1 MRGTGTARARA
12 GTLGL
17 MIEDGTGP
25 KRGVCMIGQRGA
37 RMAVAVG
44 CIVAV
49 AGLLAEVPGTSA
61 AFSGSPVHFGMLG
74 PFTGP
79 RSDLGAAIVQ
89 GSKAAQLAVNNA
101 GGVLG
106 RQLVLD
112 AADTLG
118 DAADA
123 VPAINKLI
131 GADHVAVIIGPE
143 TAEYFAV
150 RPIFTRF
157 KVPDEMQ
164 GGDVTLDHETNP
176 YFWRDSPSDSVLSVA
191 MALYA
196 YKKGYRRAAVM
207 MYTEESAQTL
217 KAPLIKT
224 FEKLGG
230 KIVAD
235 VNVQGGQ
242 TSYRSEVLK
251 LIKAK
256 PQVIF
261 TQTDPATAAVLF
273 SNFKQLD
280 NLAIPF
286 IGTDLT
292 GGDDYLKAVTYRAAH
307 DHLISVYG
315 TSVTGKGN
323 DVFVDYYH
331 RLYPGKEPLANAN
344 YAYDAVV
351 SAALAIDKAGSTE
364 GPKINAA
371 MTQVTNPPGTK
382 CYDYAGCLKL
392 LRAGTK
398 INYEGAS
405 GSLDYNKYHN
415 VFGPYG
421 AFRVD
426 LQGKEQQIA
435 LMTEAELAQAA
446 P

>member
-1 MRGTGTARARA
+1 MVGQCKARIAL
-12 GTLGL
+12 TLG
-17 MIEDGTGP
+17 
-25 KRGVCMIGQRGA
+25 
-37 RMAVAVG
+37 
-44 CIVAV
+44 CIAAG
-49 AGLLAEVPGTSA
+49 AGLLAYTPGA
-61 AFSGSPVHFGMLG
+61 GAFTGAPVHFGMLG

-79 RSDLGAAIVQ
+79 RSDLGAAIIQ
-89 GSKAAQLAVNNA
+89 GSKAAQDAINGA
-101 GGVLG
+101 GGILG

-112 AADTLG
+112 SADTIG

-131 GADHVAVIIGPE
+131 GANHVSVIIGPE
-143 TAEYFAV
+143 TSEYFAV
-150 RPIFTRF
+150 RPIFTRN
-157 KVPDEMQ
+157 KVPDQMQ
-164 GGDVTLDHETNP
+164 GGDISLDHETNA

-196 YKKGYRRAAVM
+196 YKKGYKTAAVM

-224 FEKLGG
+224 FQKLGG

-235 VNVQGGQ
+235 VNIQGGQ

-251 LIKAK
+251 LISSH

-273 SNFKQLD
+273 ANFKQL
-280 NLAIPF
+280 NNFAIPL

-292 GGDDYLKAVTYRAAH
+292 GGDDYLKAVTYAAAH

-315 TSVTGKGN
+315 TSVEGTGN
-323 DVFVDYYH
+323 DVFVKYYH
-331 RLYPGKEPLANAN
+331 KLYPGKEPLANAN
-344 YAYDAVV
+344 YAYDSVISSALAVV
-351 SAALAIDKAGSTE
+351 KAGSTD

-392 LRAGTK
+392 LKAGTK
-398 INYEGAS
+398 INLEGAS
-405 GSLDYNKYHN
+405 GTLDYNIYHN

-426 LQGKEQQIA
+426 VQGHEQQLT
-435 LMTEAELAQAA
+435 LMTEAQLAKAS

>member
-1 MRGTGTARARA
+1 MIRHRKGHLARA
-12 GTLGL
+12 
-17 MIEDGTGP
+17 MSCI
-25 KRGVCMIGQRGA
+25 
-37 RMAVAVG
+37 AVLV
-44 CIVAV
+44 
-49 AGLLAEVPGTSA
+49 GLLAFAPGTSA
-61 AFSGSPVHFGMLG
+61 FTGSPVHFGMLG

-89 GSKAAQLAVNNA
+89 GSKAAQLAVNDA
-101 GGVLG
+101 GGILG
-106 RQLVLD
+106 RELVLD

-131 GADHVAVIIGPE
+131 GADHVVAIIGPE
-143 TAEYFAV
+143 TSEYFAV

-157 KVPDEMQ
+157 KIPDQMQ
-164 GGDVTLDHETNP
+164 GGDVSLDHETNQ

-196 YKKGYRRAAVM
+196 YKKGYRTAATM
-207 MYTEESAQTL
+207 MYAEESAQTL
-217 KAPLIKT
+217 KAPLVKT

-230 KIVAD
+230 KVVAD
-235 VNVQGGQ
+235 VNIQGGQ

-251 LIKAK
+251 LIAAH

-273 SNFKQLD
+273 ANFKQLN

-292 GGDDYLKAVTYRAAH
+292 GGDDYLKAITYATAH
-307 DHLISVYG
+307 EHLISVYG
-315 TSVTGKGN
+315 TSVEGKGN
-323 DVFVDYYH
+323 DVFVEYYH
-331 RLYPGKEPLANAN
+331 KLYPGKEPLANAN
-344 YAYDAVV
+344 YAYDAVI
-351 SAALAIDKAGSTE
+351 STALAIEKARSTE

-382 CYDYAGCLKL
+382 CYDYADCLKL

-398 INYEGAS
+398 INLEGAS
-405 GSLDYNKYHN
+405 GTLDYNKYHN

-421 AFRVD
+421 AFQVD
-426 LQGKEQQIA
+426 SEGHEHQIA
-435 LMTEAELAQAA
+435 LMNEAELAKAS

>member
-1 MRGTGTARARA
+1 MT
-12 GTLGL
+12 
-17 MIEDGTGP
+17 
-25 KRGVCMIGQRGA
+25 GQRGIRSA
-37 RMAVAVG
+37 IAVG
-44 CIVAV
+44 CIAAV
-49 AGLLAEVPGTSA
+49 AGLLTVAPGTSA
-61 AFSGSPVHFGMLG
+61 FTGPPVHFGLLSA
-74 PFTGP
+74 FTGQL
-79 RSDLGAAIVQ
+79 SDLGAAIVQ
-89 GSKAAQLAVNNA
+89 GSKAAELAINGA
-101 GGVLG
+101 GGILG

-131 GADHVAVIIGPE
+131 GADHVVVLIGPE
-143 TAEYFAV
+143 TQEYYAV
-150 RPIFTRF
+150 RPIFTRNAI
-157 KVPDEMQ
+157 PDEMQ
-164 GGDVTLDHETNP
+164 GGDVALDHETNP
-176 YFWRDSPSDSVLSVA
+176 YFWRDSPSDSVMGVA

-196 YKKGYRRAAVM
+196 YKLGYRRAAMM
-207 MYTEESAQTL
+207 MYTETSAQTL
-217 KAPLIKT
+217 KAPIIRT

-235 VNVQGGQ
+235 VNVQAGQ

-251 LIKAK
+251 LVNSH

-261 TQTDPATAAVLF
+261 TQTDPGTAAVLF

-292 GGDDYLKAVTYRAAH
+292 GGSDYLKAVTFPVAH
-307 DHLISVYG
+307 QHLISVYG

-323 DVFVDYYH
+323 DAFVKYFG

-344 YAYDAVV
+344 YAYDAVI
-351 SAALAIDKAGSTE
+351 SAALAIDKAGATG
-364 GPKINAA
+364 GPAINAA

-382 CYDYAGCLKL
+382 CYDYAGCLAL

-405 GSLDYNKYHN
+405 GALDYNKFNN
-415 VFGPYG
+415 VFGPYA

-426 LQGKEQQIA
+426 LEGTEHQIA
-435 LMTEAELAQAA
+435 LMTEADLAKAA

>member
-1 MRGTGTARARA
+1 MVGQCKARIAL
-12 GTLGL
+12 TLG
-17 MIEDGTGP
+17 
-25 KRGVCMIGQRGA
+25 
-37 RMAVAVG
+37 
-44 CIVAV
+44 CIAAG
-49 AGLLAEVPGTSA
+49 AGLLAYTPGA
-61 AFSGSPVHFGMLG
+61 GAFTGKPVHFGMLG

-79 RSDLGAAIVQ
+79 RSDLGAAIIQ
-89 GSKAAQLAVNNA
+89 GSKAAQEAINGA
-101 GGVLG
+101 GGILG

-112 AADTLG
+112 SADTIG

-131 GADHVAVIIGPE
+131 GANHVSVIIGPE
-143 TAEYFAV
+143 TSEYFAV
-150 RPIFTRF
+150 RPIFTRN
-157 KVPDEMQ
+157 KVPDQMQ
-164 GGDVTLDHETNP
+164 GGDISLDHETNA

-196 YKKGYRRAAVM
+196 YKKGYRTAAVM

-224 FEKLGG
+224 FQKLGG

-235 VNVQGGQ
+235 VNIQGGQ

-251 LIKAK
+251 LVSAH

-273 SNFKQLD
+273 ANFKQL
-280 NLAIPF
+280 NNFAIPL

-292 GGDDYLKAVTYRAAH
+292 GGDDYLKAVTYAAAH
-307 DHLISVYG
+307 EHLISVYG
-315 TSVTGKGN
+315 TSVEGTGN
-323 DVFVDYYH
+323 DVFVKYYH
-331 RLYPGKEPLANAN
+331 KLYPGKEPLANAN
-344 YAYDAVV
+344 YAYDSVI
-351 SAALAIDKAGSTE
+351 SSALAIVKAGSTD
-364 GPKINAA
+364 GPKINTA

-392 LRAGTK
+392 LKAGTK
-398 INYEGAS
+398 INLEGAS
-405 GSLDYNKYHN
+405 GALDYNKYHN

-426 LQGKEQQIA
+426 LQGHEQQLT
-435 LMTEAELAQAA
+435 LMTEAELAKAS

>member
-1 MRGTGTARARA
+1 MV
-12 GTLGL
+12 
-17 MIEDGTGP
+17 I
-25 KRGVCMIGQRGA
+25 
-37 RMAVAVG
+37 AVG
-44 CIVAV
+44 CIAAV
-49 AGLLAEVPGTSA
+49 ACLLAYAPGTA
-61 AFSGSPVHFGMLG
+61 AFTGSPVHIGMLG

-79 RSDLGAAIVQ
+79 RSDLGAAIIQ
-89 GSKAAQLAVNNA
+89 GTKVAQAAINDA

-106 RQLVLD
+106 RELTLD
-112 AADTLG
+112 SADTIG

-131 GADHVAVIIGPE
+131 GAGHVVAIIGPE

-150 RPIFTRF
+150 RPIFTRS
-157 KVPDEMQ
+157 KIPDEMQ
-164 GGDVTLDHETNP
+164 GGDVSLDHEPNAF
-176 YFWRDSPSDSVLSVA
+176 FWRDSPSDSVLSVA

-196 YKKGYRRAAVM
+196 WKLGYKTAATM

-217 KAPLIKT
+217 KPPLIKT
-224 FEKLGG
+224 FQKLGG

-235 VNVQGGQ
+235 VNIQGGQ

-251 LIKAK
+251 LISAH

-273 SNFKQLD
+273 ANFKQLN

-292 GGDDYLKAVTYRAAH
+292 GGDDYLKAVTYAAAH

-323 DVFVDYYH
+323 DVFAKYYGK
-331 RLYPGKEPLANAN
+331 LYPGKEPLANAN
-344 YAYDAVV
+344 YAYDAAV
-351 SAALAIDKAGSTE
+351 SVALAIDKAGSTD
-364 GPKINAA
+364 GAKINAA
-371 MTQVTNPPGTK
+371 MISVTNPPGTK
-382 CYDYAGCLKL
+382 CYAYADCLKL
-392 LRAGTK
+392 LKAGSK

-405 GSLDYNKYHN
+405 GSLDYNKFHN

-426 LQGKEQQIA
+426 MQGKEQQIT
-435 LMTEAELAQAA
+435 LMSEADLAKAA

>member
-1 MRGTGTARARA
+1 
-12 GTLGL
+12 
-17 MIEDGTGP
+17 
-25 KRGVCMIGQRGA
+25 MIGQRRG
-37 RMAVAVG
+37 RRPVAVV
-44 CIVAV
+44 CIV
-49 AGLLAEVPGTSA
+49 LAAAFLGYVPGTSA
-61 AFSGSPVHFGMLG
+61 AFSGSAVHFGMLG

-89 GSKAAQLAVNNA
+89 GSKAAQLAVNGA
-101 GGVLG
+101 GGILG
-106 RQLVLD
+106 RQMVLD

-123 VPAINKLI
+123 VPAINKLL
-131 GADHVAVIIGPE
+131 GADRAVVLIGPE

-157 KVPDEMQ
+157 KVPDQMQ
-164 GGDVTLDHETNP
+164 GGDVTLDHETNAF
-176 YFWRDSPSDSVLSVA
+176 FWRDSPSDSVLSVA

-196 YKKGYRRAAVM
+196 YQKGYRRAAVM

-217 KAPLIKT
+217 KPPLIKT
-224 FEKLGG
+224 FQKLGG

-235 VNVQGGQ
+235 VNIQGGQ

-251 LIKAK
+251 LINAK
-256 PQVIF
+256 PEVIF

-273 SNFKQLD
+273 ANFKQLN
-280 NLAIPF
+280 NLKIPF

-292 GGDDYLKAVTYRAAH
+292 GGDDYLKAVTYQAAH

-315 TSVTGKGN
+315 TSVEGKGN
-323 DVFVDYYH
+323 DAFVSFYH
-331 RLYPGKEPLANAN
+331 KLYPGKEPLANAN
-344 YAYDAVV
+344 YAYDSVI
-351 SAALAIDKAGSTE
+351 SSALAIDKAGSTD
-364 GPKINAA
+364 GLKINAA

-382 CYDYAGCLKL
+382 CFDYAGCLAL
-392 LRAGTK
+392 LKAGKK

-405 GSLDYNKYHN
+405 GTLDYNQYHN

-421 AFRVD
+421 AFQVD
-426 LQGKEQQIA
+426 LKGKESQIA
-435 LMTEAELAQAA
+435 FMTEPQLAKAA